1 MVLPAKPRQIPAAT
15 FTGRSDLLD
24 EINALLLRELNANPR
39 ITMSALGR
47 RVGMSAPAV
56 TERVQRLERAGV
68 ILGYRLEVDPAALGL
83 PVTAFVRIRPA
94 LGDCRRSPCWPG
106 GSARSASAT
115 GSPARTVSWSRCT
128 PPPCPSWKNSSIS
141 PSLTARP
148 ELDRGLH
155 PSAAADPAAAGQGYR
170 GRRIVSKISLPAG
183 PDPQQCTTAILE
195 GRLASTL
202 DLISPEPA
210 GISRRNR
217 SS

>member
-15 FTGRSDLLD
+15 FTGRSDFLD

-94 LGDCRRSPCWPG
+94 PGQLPKIAVLARRLGQVSECHRITGEDCFLVKVH
-106 GSARSASAT
+106 AASVPELEELLDQFLT
-115 GSPARTVSWSRCT
+115 YGQTVSSIVVST
-128 PPPCPSWKNSSIS
+128 PVPP
-141 PSLTARP
+141 RP
-148 ELDRGLH
+148 LPLPGKDT
-155 PSAAADPAAAGQGYR
+155 D
-170 GRRIVSKISLPAG
+170 GRRIVSKILAG
-183 PDPQQCTTAILE
+183 
-195 GRLASTL
+195 GS
-202 DLISPEPA
+202 
-210 GISRRNR
+210 
-217 SS
+217 